1 MFTLKSQFAQQVS
14 AAITLAFV
22 LGALSMIWPAIIAVF
37 LGILMLLQSFGAE
50 PEIARL
56 SWSEV
61 DNVSI
66 VIGAFLRPGL
76 LAVRS

>member
-1 MFTLKSQFAQQVS
+1 MFTPKSQFAQQVS

-22 LGALSMIWPAIIAVF
+22 LGALSMIWPAIIAMF

-56 SWSEV
+56 SWSEM

-76 LAVRS
+76 PAVRS

>member
-1 MFTLKSQFAQQVS
+1 MFTLKNKFAQQVS

-37 LGILMLLQSFGAE
+37 LGILLLLQSFGAE

-56 SWSEV
+56 SWSEM

-66 VIGAFLRPGL
+66 VIGAFRRPGL
-76 LAVRS
+76 PAVLS

>member
-1 MFTLKSQFAQQVS
+1 MIMLKSQFVQHVVT
-14 AAITLAFV
+14 AITLTFV

-37 LGILMLLQSFGAE
+37 LGILLLLQSFGAE

-61 DNVSI
+61 DSVSI
-66 VIGAFLRPGL
+66 VIGAFRRPGL
-76 LAVRS
+76 PAVLS

>member
-1 MFTLKSQFAQQVS
+1 MFTLKNQFAQQVS

-37 LGILMLLQSFGAE
+37 LGILLLLQSFGAE

-56 SWSEV
+56 SWSEM

-66 VIGAFLRPGL
+66 VIGAFRRPGL
-76 LAVRS
+76 PVGLS

>member
-1 MFTLKSQFAQQVS
+1 MIMFKSQFVQHVLT
-14 AAITLAFV
+14 AITLAFI

-37 LGILMLLQSFGAE
+37 LGILLLLQSFGAE

-56 SWSEV
+56 AWSEV

-66 VIGAFLRPGL
+66 AIGAFRRPGL
-76 LAVRS
+76 PAVLS

>member
-1 MFTLKSQFAQQVS
+1 MIMLKSQFVQHVL

-22 LGALSMIWPAIIAVF
+22 LGVLSMIWPAIIAVF
-37 LGILMLLQSFGAE
+37 LGILLLLQSLGTE

-61 DNVSI
+61 DNVSV
-66 VIGAFLRPGL
+66 VIGAFRRPGPPTVL
-76 LAVRS
+76 S